1 MLIQSVIIMTLTIL
15 KRLAEKN
22 GCILLVILAALLSVA
37 DTAFCQ
43 IIPANRLPTWQG
55 TVGVPG
61 GIPNRTTIY
70 KTESTGASESTI
82 QADLNSC
89 PSNQVVLLSAGTYT
103 FSSTLTIP
111 SYVTLRGAGMG
122 STVINASSVD
132 YVIKATASFSDDF
145 GSPVTANHV
154 SWASNY
160 GQNATTLTLSANNLA
175 GGAESVPVGNI
186 VMIDQLSD
194 ANCDASGGYGLQGV
208 WWSIANPTSGADRYQ
223 HEIAYVTAKNG
234 HTITIDPPIRY
245 ANYSTSSSP
254 QVWFEASSGPV
265 KFAGIENLSV
275 HNTGG
280 NNSTHGIGL
289 QYSYGCWILN
299 CGESNFR
306 YGLSEYFSVR
316 CEIRHCTIGGLSGS
330 GDDYDFSLYYT
341 GGCLFEDNVVAN
353 FDNAFL
359 LESCIGD
366 AFTYNYT
373 TNTSRSAQGGNM
385 TSGDFASHGGNN
397 AMNLLEGNT
406 FIQVSLDNGW
416 GSAFGFVL
424 FRNRIQGWD
433 PSHTA
438 YGNYVAAIDD
448 YSMNRNMTFVG
459 NVLGTS
465 GKNTVYETQG
475 TGANLVYLT
484 QLSIGG
490 VTPSPDPV
498 VETSMI
504 RAMNWTSATTTNG
517 GLVTGGYTSA
527 DLPASLLYSSKPSN
541 FGNLTWPPVD
551 PTNPSYSSSLT
562 NIPAGYRFIF
572 GVDPATNSASQPPV
586 VSVTATPTSG
596 VAPLN
601 VTFSSAGSF
610 DPQGQSLTYSWSF
623 GDGTTST
630 SANPSHTFTT
640 AGTYTARLTVSN
652 SIANTT
658 SGALT
663 ITVSATPTNQP
674 PVIVASANP
683 LTGQAP
689 LAVTFSSAGT
699 TDPQGQSLTYSWN
712 FGDGTTSTSANPSH
726 TFTAAGTYTA
736 RLTASDGTTNATSSA
751 LTITVS
757 SAPANQPPIAV
768 STATPTSGAA
778 PLTVSFSSAGS
789 YDPEGA

>member
-1 MLIQSVIIMTLTIL
+1 MLTRLPAKIGCLLLLTTV
-15 KRLAEKN
+15 AF
-22 GCILLVILAALLSVA
+22 CIFVEP
-37 DTAFCQ
+37 AFCQ

-70 KTESTGASESTI
+70 KTESAGASESTI

-103 FSSTLTIP
+103 FTSTLTIP

-122 STVINASSVD
+122 STIINASSVD
-132 YVIKATASFSDDF
+132 YVIKAVASFSDDF
-145 GSPVTANHV
+145 GAPVVANHV
-154 SWASNY
+154 SWTSGYA
-160 GQNATTLTLSANNLA
+160 QNTSALTLSANNLA

-208 WWSIANPTSGADRYQ
+208 WWSIASPTSGADRYQ

-245 ANYSTSSSP
+245 ANYTASSSP

-316 CEIRHCTIGGLSGS
+316 CEIRHCAIGGLSGS

-341 GGCLFEDNVVAN
+341 GGCLFEDNVVTN

-397 AMNLLEGNT
+397 AMNLLEGNN

-465 GKNTVYETQG
+465 GKNTVYESQG
-475 TGANLVYLT
+475 TGNNLVFLT
-484 QLSIGG
+484 QLSISG
-490 VTPSPDPV
+490 VSPSPDPA
-498 VETSMI
+498 VESSMV

-517 GLVTGGYTSA
+517 GLVSAGYTSA
-527 DLPASLLYSSKPSN
+527 DLPASLLYSSKPTY
-541 FGNLTWPPVD
+541 FGNLAWPPVD
-551 PTNPSYSSSLT
+551 PTNPTYSSSIT
-562 NIPAGYRFIF
+562 NIPAGYRQ
-572 GVDPATNSASQPPV
+572 VYKTDPPSGGAVANQPPV
-586 VSVTATPTSG
+586 ATASATPTSG
-596 VAPLN
+596 QAPLAVSFSSAGSSDPEGATLTYSWNFGDTMSSTSANPSHTYSTPGTYSASLTVSDGTNSTTSTPLSITVNAAAANQPPVAVAAGTPTTGAAPLN
-601 VTFSSAGSF
+601 VTFSSAGS
-610 DPQGQSLTYSWSF
+610 
-623 GDGTTST
+623 
-630 SANPSHTFTT
+630 
-640 AGTYTARLTVSN
+640 
-652 SIANTT
+652 
-658 SGALT
+658 
-663 ITVSATPTNQP
+663 
-674 PVIVASANP
+674 
-683 LTGQAP
+683 
-689 LAVTFSSAGT
+689 
-699 TDPQGQSLTYSWN
+699 
-712 FGDGTTSTSANPSH
+712 
-726 TFTAAGTYTA
+726 
-736 RLTASDGTTNATSSA
+736 
-751 LTITVS
+751 
-757 SAPANQPPIAV
+757 
-768 STATPTSGAA
+768 
-778 PLTVSFSSAGS
+778 
-789 YDPEGA
+789 YDPEGAGLSYYWDFGDGTNSTAATSQSM